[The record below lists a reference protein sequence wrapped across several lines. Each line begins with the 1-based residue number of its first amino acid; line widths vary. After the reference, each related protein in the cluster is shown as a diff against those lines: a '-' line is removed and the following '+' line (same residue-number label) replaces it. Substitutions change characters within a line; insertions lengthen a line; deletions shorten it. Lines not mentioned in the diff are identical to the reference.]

1 MNICRNVL
9 IASTVSL
16 ALACGAFAQ
25 STGGGG
31 TAGGSNGGT
40 QGASAGRNGTA
51 GGGTAGSTNGN
62 GSASLQG
69 SGGAGGTQGTS
80 AGQGANGAA
89 GMQGTSKGCENLATS
104 GPQKLP
110 EQNRPVGTPT
120 EGAANKGSTDWSDQS
135 NCVNG
140 QGRQNGGA
148 TRNPS
153 SSGG

>member
-1 MNICRNVL
+1 M
-9 IASTVSL
+9 IASAVSL
-16 ALACGAFAQ
+16 ALACGGAFAQ

-40 QGASAGRNGTA
+40 QGGSGRNGTA

-69 SGGAGGTQGTS
+69 SGGGADAHGAS
-80 AGQGANGAA
+80 NGQGANGAG
-89 GMQGTSKGCENLATS
+89 GMQGTTKGCENLATS
-104 GPQKLP
+104 GPQRLP

-153 SSGG
+153 SGGG